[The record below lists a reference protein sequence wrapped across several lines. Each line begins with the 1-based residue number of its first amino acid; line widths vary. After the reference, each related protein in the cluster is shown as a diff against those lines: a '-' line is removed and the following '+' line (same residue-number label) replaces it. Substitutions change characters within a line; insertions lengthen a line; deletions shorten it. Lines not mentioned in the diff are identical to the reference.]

1 MGLNLV
7 MSAVKMYPVGD
18 FLSRGAM
25 IIRRLIL
32 AVLFVGL
39 FGTGAEL
46 LLLKHTGSVWE
57 LIPLVLIGL
66 ALVVLTWHAITKHPA
81 SARAVQGIMGL
92 FLLAGVAGIAL
103 HYQSSIEF
111 KLETN
116 PSLVGWA
123 LFWAAI
129 SAKTPPALAPGTMIQ
144 LGLLGLIYTYR
155 HPSSYAHIEEP
166 RTQK

>member
-7 MSAVKMYPVGD
+7 MSAVKMYPGGH

-129 SAKTPPALAPGTMIQ
+129 TATTPPALAPGAMIQ
-144 LGLLGLIYTYR
+144 LGLLGLIYTY
-155 HPSSYAHIEEP
+155 HDPSSYAEIKQQRRKE
-166 RTQK
+166 